1 MRYLLPMRTFLT
13 TPPFAAAIRFLTVPP
28 SLPVRLCSPSPGPR
42 APGVHRTIALAGA
55 LLLAS
60 VASFLPEAS
69 LGTTPLAAQVEVD
82 DAELQMAV
90 ARVTARLEVEIRR
103 AMQAGQIPSVTVA
116 LTDRVGELWAGA
128 YGQSNLWA
136 GTPASTETV
145 YLIGSTFKAQSTVAL
160 LQLMEEGK
168 FSLDDPVR
176 DHLSGLSIRGERG
189 NSPVTFRH
197 LLTHTSGMPAAY
209 GGHNVW
215 GETVPPPLAVYL
227 ADSLAVVRPPMQ
239 QVVYSN
245 LAYSLVGYL
254 VEVISG
260 LPYKDYVQNRVWD
273 PLGMASTAFA
283 PTREMEE
290 RLSIPYTLDQRTG
303 RPVAAGRTKA
313 NVWPAGIVYG
323 TVHDQAAW
331 VRFNLGDGSFE
342 GERILEPATMDE
354 MFRLQYRQFSGRPM
368 GGGWGYENPGY
379 GLTWWTT
386 TRNRETFFAHSGSV
400 SGYTAFV
407 MGNRTRGFGIALLT
421 NGNRAHPHLV
431 RISNLALDLLAEA
444 LGESR

>member
-1 MRYLLPMRTFLT
+1 MRS
-13 TPPFAAAIRFLTVPP
+13 
-28 SLPVRLCSPSPGPR
+28 SLPLSV
-42 APGVHRTIALAGA
+42 A
-55 LLLAS
+55 LLLAALLGL
-60 VASFLPEAS
+60 ASFPG
-69 LGTTPLAAQVEVD
+69 LGFAPPPLRAQVEVD
-82 DAELQMAV
+82 DAALQMAL
-90 ARVTARLEVEIRR
+90 AQVTARLEVEIRR
-103 AMQAGQIPSVTVA
+103 AMMAGQIPSVTVA
-116 LTDRVGELWAGA
+116 LTDREGELWAAA
-128 YGQSNLWA
+128 YGESNLWA
-136 GTPASTETV
+136 GTPASTQTV

-160 LQLMEEGK
+160 LQLMEEGR
-168 FSLDDPVR
+168 FSLDDSVR
-176 DHLSGLSIRGERG
+176 DYLSGLSIRGERA

-227 ADSLAVVRPPMQ
+227 ADSLAVVRPPLQ

-254 VEVISG
+254 VEVLSG
-260 LPYKDYVQNRVWD
+260 VPYKDYVQNRVWD
-273 PLGMASTAFA
+273 PLGMTSTAFA

-290 RLSIPYTLDQRTG
+290 RLSIPYTLDERTG

-331 VRFNLGDGSFE
+331 VRFNLGDGSMG
-342 GERILEPATMDE
+342 GERLLQPATMEE
-354 MFRLQYRQFSGRPM
+354 MFRLQYRQFAGRPM
-368 GGGWGYENPGY
+368 GGGWGYDDPGY

-386 TRNRETFFAHSGSV
+386 TRDGEGYFAHSGSV
-400 SGYTAFV
+400 SGYTAFL
-407 MGNRTRGFGIALLT
+407 MGNRARGFGIALLT
-421 NGNRAHPHLV
+421 NGNRAHSHLV